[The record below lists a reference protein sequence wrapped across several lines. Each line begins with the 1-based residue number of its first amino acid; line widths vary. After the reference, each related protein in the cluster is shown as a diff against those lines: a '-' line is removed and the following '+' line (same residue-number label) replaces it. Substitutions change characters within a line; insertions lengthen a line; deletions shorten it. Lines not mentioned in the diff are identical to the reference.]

1 MLRIIVRTIFWF
13 KNLLMG
19 ICCLGLAIYGFY
31 WLNFT
36 PTDQP
41 FGLFELLDASHG
53 PKISPKTLKKQRLR
67 FPMPS
72 AVSDND
78 ILASEHDEGSGK
90 IKELNSDLIDT
101 ILKDKGYRVSD
112 EFSIPQDLRKR
123 VEFWFKI
130 YTTYTISHAVLHD
143 NEHPWIIYEVVN
155 LNSVYNKYKLASQRN
170 MAKAEMIRNARYT
183 YKNILDKLAKRSN
196 YILLSKEEK
205 RIYDLFKDIP
215 GPRNQVFANAKN
227 DIRLQLGQKDS
238 LLYGIKQSGRYLKTM
253 ESIFG
258 KNDLPLEL
266 TRIPF
271 LESSFNLN
279 AYSKDGASG
288 IWQFMSKTGKVF
300 LTVSYAQG
308 IDERNH
314 PLKATE
320 AAARLLKQN
329 YQVLKNWPLAVTAY
343 NHGPGGLLK
352 GAKKVGSRNL
362 NDLIERYRDPYF
374 AFASK
379 NFYSCFLAV
388 VHAERYQDKVFGYV
402 EKENH
407 LEHEDIDIKYSM
419 RVKYIMEL
427 CGLTQKEIKLYNPDL
442 RSKVLNSQ
450 TYLPEGYLL
459 KLPKGKRKPLLAFYE
474 EVAETN
480 RILDEMLG
488 EEE

>member
-1 MLRIIVRTIFWF
+1 
-13 KNLLMG
+13 MG
-19 ICCLGLAIYGFY
+19 ACCLGLAAYGFY

-36 PTDQP
+36 PIDSP
-41 FGLFELLDASHG
+41 FGLFELLDHPNSQHLQENLKAS
-53 PKISPKTLKKQRLR
+53 KKERLR

-72 AVSDND
+72 AISDND
-78 ILASEHDEGSGK
+78 IVASEHDEGNGK
-90 IKELNSDLIDT
+90 IKDLSPEVLDY

-112 EFSIPQDLRKR
+112 EFSIPEDLRKR

-130 YTTYTISHAVLHD
+130 YTTYTVSHAVLHD
-143 NEHPWIIYEVVN
+143 NEHPWIVYEVVN
-155 LNSVYNKYKLASQRN
+155 LNSVYNKYKTAAQRN

-183 YKNILDKLAKRSN
+183 YKNILDQLAHRSN
-196 YILLSKEEK
+196 YIFLSREEK

-215 GPRNQVFANAKN
+215 GSRNQVFSRAKN

-238 LLYGIKQSGRYLKTM
+238 LLYGIKQSGRYLKAM
-253 ESIFG
+253 EHIFE
-258 KNDLPLEL
+258 KDNLPLEL

-271 LESSFNLN
+271 LESSFNLS

-329 YQVLKNWPLAVTAY
+329 YQVLKDWPLAVTAY

-352 GAKKVGSRNL
+352 GIKKVGDRNL
-362 NDLIERYRDPYF
+362 NDLIEKYHDPYF

-402 EKENH
+402 EKEEP
-407 LEHEDIDIKYSM
+407 LEHEDIEIKYSM

-427 CGLTQKEIKLYNPDL
+427 CGLTQKEVKLYNPDL

-450 TYLPEGYLL
+450 AYLPEGYFL
-459 KLPKGKRKPLLAFYE
+459 KLPKGKKKHLLAFYQ
-474 EVAETN
+474 EVEETN
-480 RILDEMLG
+480 RILDETLG
-488 EEE
+488 KEE